1 MMELEIS
8 EAPIE
13 LYRVLK
19 LASLVESGGE
29 AKHAV
34 AGGRVTVNEAVETRK
49 RKKIFDR
56 DIVTLDDKSI
66 CVKVR

>member
-1 MMELEIS
+1 MIELEIS

-34 AGGRVTVNEAVETRK
+34 TGGRVTVNEAVETRK